1 MKENET
7 YEETTD
13 LNWQNYC
20 ESTLR
25 FALKKWD
32 RDENI
37 IDILK
42 EAGAGLVPEEDF
54 HNVDGTFKYIKHSV
68 LTDEP
73 EQEKPPQ
80 PVKKDECDE

>member
-13 LNWQNYC
+13 LNWQNFC

-25 FALKKWD
+25 FALRKWD
-32 RDENI
+32 RDEHI

-42 EAGAGLVPEEDF
+42 EAGAGLVPEEEF
-54 HNVDGTFKYIKHSV
+54 QNVDGTFKSIKHTVVS
-68 LTDEP
+68 DEP
-73 EQEKPPQ
+73 EQEKPPESD
-80 PVKKDECDE
+80 KEDEDDE

>member
-7 YEETTD
+7 YEKTTYEKT
-13 LNWQNYC
+13 QKIC

-32 RDENI
+32 RDEHI

-73 EQEKPPQ
+73 EQEKPP
-80 PVKKDECDE
+80 

>member
-7 YEETTD
+7 YEKTTYEKP
-13 LNWQNYC
+13 QNVC

-32 RDENI
+32 RDEHI

-42 EAGAGLVPEEDF
+42 KAGAGLVPDEDF
-54 HNVDGTFKYIKHSV
+54 
-68 LTDEP
+68 
-73 EQEKPPQ
+73 Q
-80 PVKKDECDE
+80 